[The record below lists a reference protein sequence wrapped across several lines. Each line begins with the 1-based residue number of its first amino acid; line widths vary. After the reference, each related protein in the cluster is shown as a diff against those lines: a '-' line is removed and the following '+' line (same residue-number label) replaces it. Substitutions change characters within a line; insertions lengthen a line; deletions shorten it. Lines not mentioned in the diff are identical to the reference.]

1 MTQPPEPAEFPDAE
15 SSEPDTSS
23 QSTRGGNS
31 RTPLFEAQNAPRY
44 QRQAIIKQIQEDTG
58 RRLICYVSGNDVDI
72 DHEDVMPVV
81 DLLHNVPANED
92 LDFLLHTS
100 GGDLDVA
107 EKLISLIRRKVGPA
121 TLRIV
126 VPDFA
131 KSAGTLM
138 VLDADWVVMS
148 DPSELGPI
156 DPQIRFVEANGIVRQ
171 QAAQHYL
178 DAYDEHSK
186 LLAIN
191 SKNIAAQIMLGK
203 LDPTT
208 VEACRAAKERV
219 RQSAEK
225 LLKSGMFRVEGGNFT
240 KTTAEL
246 LDTKR
251 WLSHSKGIPWDDAQD
266 PQIGLHVEY
275 LAPQSEQWQGYWH
288 LYCLQKLA
296 VGVRRKLFESD
307 YVSQM
312 TPSPK

>member
-138 VLDADWVVMS
+138 VLGADWVVMS

-191 SKNIAAQIMLGK
+191 SKNIAAQIMLESWT
-203 LDPTT
+203 LLLSRL
-208 VEACRAAKERV
+208 VVLIRNAFV
-219 RQSAEK
+219 QSAEK

-288 LYCLQKLA
+288 LYWPAKACR
-296 VGVRRKLFESD
+296 GC
-307 YVSQM
+307 
-312 TPSPK
+312 SPKVVRV